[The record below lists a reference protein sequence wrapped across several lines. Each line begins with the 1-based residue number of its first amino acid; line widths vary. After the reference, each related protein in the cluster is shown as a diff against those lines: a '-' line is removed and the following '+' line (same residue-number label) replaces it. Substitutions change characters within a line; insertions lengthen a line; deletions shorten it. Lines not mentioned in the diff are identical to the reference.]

1 VPFSAQTGEGRDE
14 LASALMSLLAMPDW
28 KMPAPDDAAEMADAA
43 EE

>member
-28 KMPAPDDAAEMADAA
+28 KMPESDEAAEPA
-43 EE
+43 ETVEE

>member
-28 KMPAPDDAAEMADAA
+28 KLPETDDAAATADTA